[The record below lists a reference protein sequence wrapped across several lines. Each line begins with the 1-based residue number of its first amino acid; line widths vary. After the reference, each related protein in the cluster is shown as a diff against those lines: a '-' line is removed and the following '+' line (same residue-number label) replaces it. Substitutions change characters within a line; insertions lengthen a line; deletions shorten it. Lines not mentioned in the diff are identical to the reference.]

1 MSLAPEAPE
10 DPPHPAAAPVAHE
23 ADLFGPD
30 DSPAAPGARPARAR
44 HDRAEV
50 ERLLAEL
57 RPRIHRFVLARLVD
71 RDLAEDVTQ
80 EVLMTLLA
88 TLARCDEVRGPVTGW
103 AFGIAVRKVS
113 EAHRSLR
120 RRPEDSVDDVPARPS
135 THHLDDPERTAVHL
149 DNSRRLAR
157 MLAAL
162 PGAQGDIIRL
172 RIAAGLT
179 AEETAAALGL
189 TAGAVRVAQ
198 HRALAKLRQMM
209 QSGAAGGPDGAT
221 R

>member
-10 DPPHPAAAPVAHE
+10 DPPHPAASAAVHDSDAAGSDEWSASP
-23 ADLFGPD
+23 GTRPD
-30 DSPAAPGARPARAR
+30 SAR
-44 HDRAEV
+44 HDRVEV

-80 EVLMTLLA
+80 EVLVTLLA
-88 TLARCDEVRGPVTGW
+88 TLARCREVQGSVAGW

-135 THHLDDPERTAVHL
+135 THHLDDPESTALHL
-149 DNSRRLAR
+149 ENSRRLAR

-172 RIAAGLT
+172 RIAAGLS

-189 TAGAVRVAQ
+189 TPGAVRVAQ
-198 HRALAKLRQMM
+198 HRALAKLRKMI
-209 QSGAAGGPDGAT
+209 QSDAADGQDGAT
-221 R
+221 P